1 MNPHESSSDRN
12 ARIANNLSK
21 ISHKIAIMSGKG
33 GVGKTTIALNLCAL
47 LAKNFKV
54 GLIDADIDC
63 PNVFKFLGINEKH
76 KFSGQTLIPFE
87 VANFKVVSMAGIQ
100 NQSDQAIIW
109 RGPLIASTLMQF
121 LELPEWGELDF
132 LIIDLPP
139 GTSDSA
145 LTAMQSAQLD
155 GVIIVSSPQG
165 VSLIDAR
172 KAVNMCKQLNK
183 KVLGLVEN
191 FSGEIFG
198 SGQVEKLASELGI
211 AFLGR
216 ISLSKELNSIA
227 EKQKLP
233 ALEDKKIAQEFET
246 IKENLLHEF

>member
-1 MNPHESSSDRN
+1 MPHESSPDRN
-12 ARIANNLSK
+12 ARIASNLSK
-21 ISHKIAIMSGKG
+21 IKHKIAIMSGKG
-33 GVGKTTIALNLCAL
+33 GVGKTTIALNLSAL
-47 LAKNFKV
+47 LAKSFKV

-76 KFSGQTLIPFE
+76 AFSQERLIPFE
-87 VANFKVVSMAGIQ
+87 SNKIKVVSMAGIQ
-100 NQSDQAIIW
+100 KQSDQAIIW
-109 RGPLIASTLMQF
+109 RGPLIATTLMQF
-121 LELPEWGELDF
+121 FELPEWGELDF
-132 LIIDLPP
+132 LIIDLSP
-139 GTSDSA
+139 GTSDAA
-145 LTAMQSAQLD
+145 LTSMQAAQLD
-155 GVIIVSSPQG
+155 GIIIVSSPQG

-198 SGQVEKLASELGI
+198 QGAVESLAIELQLP
-211 AFLGR
+211 FLGR

-233 ALEDKKIAQEFET
+233 ALEDKKIAKEFET
-246 IKENLLHEF
+246 IKENLLKQI